1 MKQFLQ
7 SNSSRNRPKLLERY
21 NGNFN
26 TLSFPEQQ
34 AIAGSHY
41 FPTAPLV
48 FLLESRFYRLHA
60 MLPVELRC
68 KTVHH
73 VQPPVGTPSI
83 LHIPVQR
90 LLHPSLPLLLPFPAQ
105 GIQQLPTIAIHHG
118 RRNEK
123 HRFIEIFHL
132 ATIVLRVP
140 ALPQLSHHTFHLCG
154 IRGHLE
160 RLVTPY
166 HHGNPILVRGYQYQ
180 PGILRIHVNLHFNLS
195 HGSPFSKTC
204 YKRRRIEY
212 SSMLSPRI

>member
-1 MKQFLQ
+1 
-7 SNSSRNRPKLLERY
+7 Y
-21 NGNFN
+21 
-26 TLSFPEQQ
+26 
-34 AIAGSHY
+34 
-41 FPTAPLV
+41 
-48 FLLESRFYRLHA
+48 
-60 MLPVELRC
+60 
-68 KTVHH
+68 
-73 VQPPVGTPSI
+73 
-83 LHIPVQR
+83 
-90 LLHPSLPLLLPFPAQ
+90 PSLPLLLPFPAQ

-166 HHGNPILVRGYQYQ
+166 HHGNPILVRGHQYQ
-180 PGILRIHVNLHFNLS
+180 PSILRIHVNLHFNLT

-204 YKRRRIEY
+204 YKLVVIIPVQQRSRFHVQSLVTSQTISLGRVHLHTPQFPAIKVTR
-212 SSMLSPRI
+212 PREIVRSHEHTV